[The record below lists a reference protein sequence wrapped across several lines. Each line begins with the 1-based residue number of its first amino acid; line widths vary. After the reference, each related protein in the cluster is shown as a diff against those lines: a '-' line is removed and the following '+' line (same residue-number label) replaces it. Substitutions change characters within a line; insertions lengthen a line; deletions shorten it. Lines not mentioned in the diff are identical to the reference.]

1 MKNRM
6 KERSSKRK
14 ERNNR
19 VTKTKEGRRGVVNGR
34 KIIIKEGDKEGRK
47 GVVNGRK
54 IIIREGDKEGRRG
67 VEIGRAHV

>member
-14 ERNNR
+14 EDNK
-19 VTKTKEGRRGVVNGR
+19 VTKTKEGRREVVNGR

-47 GVVNGRK
+47 EGSSKRK
-54 IIIREGDKEGRRG
+54 EDNN
-67 VEIGRAHV
+67 